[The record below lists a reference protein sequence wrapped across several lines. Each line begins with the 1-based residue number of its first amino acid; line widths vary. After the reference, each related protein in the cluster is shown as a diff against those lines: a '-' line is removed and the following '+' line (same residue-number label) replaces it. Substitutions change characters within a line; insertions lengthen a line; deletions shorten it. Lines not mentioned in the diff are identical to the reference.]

1 MNINTKFQIL
11 SNDMV
16 RRLLNTREELGP
28 AQKEAEVDRYAKKL
42 LASGYSREQSKKI
55 LVNGIKSY
63 EARRKHRMKEG
74 RSLRSTA
81 KKSRD
86 ARYKRKLTGSSSW
99 FKNNRKNKPKYCKQG
114 GSPKTK
120 PGEQLEQHIDTK
132 TILFVEYT
140 KDGEFASNLRE
151 MMKRLAPALGVAE

>member
-1 MNINTKFQIL
+1 M
-11 SNDMV
+11 
-16 RRLLNTREELGP
+16 
-28 AQKEAEVDRYAKKL
+28 
-42 LASGYSREQSKKI
+42 
-55 LVNGIKSY
+55 
-63 EARRKHRMKEG
+63 G

-86 ARYKRKLTGSSSW
+86 VRYKRKLTGSSSW
-99 FKNNRKNKPKYCKQG
+99 FKNNRKNKPKYSKQG

-140 KDGEFASNLRE
+140 KDGEFANNLRE
-151 MMKRLAPALGVAE
+151 MMKRLAPTLGFNVKIVERAGTNLGSKFPLSNLWEGITCGRIDCITCNQGAEMPVTVFFDYRRKLTGKIHT